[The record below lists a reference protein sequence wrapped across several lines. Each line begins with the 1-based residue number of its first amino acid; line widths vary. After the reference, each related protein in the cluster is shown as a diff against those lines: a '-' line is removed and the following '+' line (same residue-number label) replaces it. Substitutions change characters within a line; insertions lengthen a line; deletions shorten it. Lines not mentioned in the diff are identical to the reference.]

1 MPYLVDGH
9 NLIGKIPGLSLAS
22 IDDEMIL
29 ISWLQRFCL
38 DRQREIEVFFDNAPP
53 GYAAK
58 KNFGK
63 VIAYF
68 VRQGKTAD
76 QAIQQRI
83 RQLGGAASNFTVIS
97 SDRQVQAAG
106 RAAGATVV
114 SSENF
119 ARDLLKL
126 GGEEITPRRE
136 TGLSP
141 DEVAAWEKEFRA
153 AAQQRRK
160 TDK

>member
-29 ISWLQRFCL
+29 VSWLQRFCL
-38 DRQREIEVFFDNAPP
+38 ARQRELEVFFDNAPP

-58 KNFGK
+58 KKFGK
-63 VIAYF
+63 VVAYF

-83 RQLGGAASNFTVIS
+83 LQLGGAARNYTVIS
-97 SDRQVQAAG
+97 SDRQVQTAG
-106 RAAGATVV
+106 RAAGAAVV
-114 SSENF
+114 NAELF
-119 ARDLLKL
+119 ARELLRL
-126 GGEEITPRRE
+126 GGEEVTPRRE

-153 AAQQRRK
+153 AAQRRRK
-160 TDK
+160 TGK

>member
-83 RQLGGAASNFTVIS
+83 RQLGGAAS
-97 SDRQVQAAG
+97 
-106 RAAGATVV
+106 
-114 SSENF
+114 
-119 ARDLLKL
+119 KL
-126 GGEEITPRRE
+126 HGHQLRPPGTGSRTCRR
-136 TGLSP
+136 GN
-141 DEVAAWEKEFRA
+141 RG
-153 AAQQRRK
+153 
-160 TDK
+160 